1 MIMRTLFQQVNNK
14 QVMGGKKLQA
24 IELSVTVNNSQGKNA
39 SKKNAISGKVNNK
52 ASQLNNNACTRH
64 V

>member
-39 SKKNAISGKVNNK
+39 SKKNAIP
-52 ASQLNNNACTRH
+52 
-64 V
+64 